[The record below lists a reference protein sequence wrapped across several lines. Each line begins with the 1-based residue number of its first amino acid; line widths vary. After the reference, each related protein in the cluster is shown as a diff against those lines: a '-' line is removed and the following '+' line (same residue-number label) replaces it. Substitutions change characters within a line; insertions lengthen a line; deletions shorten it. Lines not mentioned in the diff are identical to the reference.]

1 MLRLAPALGFTTFP
15 VQRWTRWRFHAPVC
29 WRPQHESRF
38 RVPRLAEDITLRRSF
53 PLNLGPRGPR
63 PPRGIPRAL
72 RPASSGASPC
82 GGVGGSQSGP
92 FSWCSM
98 PFEALFLVS
107 SRPGVLGAAVAA
119 SYLAAARPPGFCPP
133 AIPLCPHRVIA
144 CCDLASSSACTLYR
158 STACF
163 GLLGRRGL
171 ATALTRCHR
180 DGRLATSRDA
190 LLLHPCRDGPPLSVR
205 RSWTRGHRLRGSV
218 GALPDWALFRGSR
231 LATAL
236 PSPPLAGGRL
246 LVRPLPG
253 SSRRSVWLQGL
264 APLSS
269 RWLRRVVADAPK
281 LHASLGFPFFAPFAF
296 PGATP
301 GRCCVRFGS
310 GGPPALAGGVDVKD
324 RSGWLPFRAT
334 SRSVAGV
341 PGCRAPVVCTTRAK
355 AWHA

>member
-1 MLRLAPALGFTTFP
+1 
-15 VQRWTRWRFHAPVC
+15 
-29 WRPQHESRF
+29 
-38 RVPRLAEDITLRRSF
+38 
-53 PLNLGPRGPR
+53 LNLGPRGPR

-82 GGVGGSQSGP
+82 GGVRGSQSGP

-133 AIPLCPHRVIA
+133 AIPLGP
-144 CCDLASSSACTLYR
+144 ASAPCGV
-158 STACF
+158 A
-163 GLLGRRGL
+163 
-171 ATALTRCHR
+171 
-180 DGRLATSRDA
+180 A

-269 RWLRRVVADAPK
+269 RWLRGVVADAPK

-296 PGATP
+296 VGATP

-334 SRSVAGV
+334 SRSVA
-341 PGCRAPVVCTTRAK
+341 
-355 AWHA
+355 